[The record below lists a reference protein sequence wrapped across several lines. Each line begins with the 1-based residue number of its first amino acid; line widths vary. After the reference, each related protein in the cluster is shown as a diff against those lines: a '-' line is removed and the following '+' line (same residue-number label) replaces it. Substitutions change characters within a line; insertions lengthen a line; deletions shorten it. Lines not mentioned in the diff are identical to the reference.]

1 MASADGVPRGAE
13 EIVARDVRLEARHPL
28 LERRR
33 GLLLFRRHR
42 RGGGGHRDATSFSAP
57 LVASS
62 RTRAADGGGA
72 FARASPAGSPGSHS
86 HSATSRL
93 RMPFARAT
101 ATVLQGAPKS
111 SAAGAWGGTNGVTS
125 EWVSKAQFLTCYGAI
140 HERPSPRNPRHAI
153 IRMAVTSE

>member
-1 MASADGVPRGAE
+1 MSVSRHVTQSSNGAAAFFCFFDA
-13 EIVARDVRLEARHPL
+13 IDVAAAAAIET
-28 LERRR
+28 
-33 GLLLFRRHR
+33 
-42 RGGGGHRDATSFSAP
+42 ATSFSAP

-72 FARASPAGSPGSHS
+72 FARASPAGSPHS

-140 HERPSPRNPRHAI
+140 PERPSPRNPRHAV